1 MKTQYFFLFPKIDQK
16 KNGLVFALLKRA
28 KILNEQLGISPT
40 IITTDYDH
48 SLAENYWSLI
58 TTNLAPTSIGY
69 LNLYGDFQGTH
80 LKLANKKIHNPTVE
94 MFNSNILKTI
104 IPFTYNQRF
113 HDKNNKNYLY
123 EIRQNDSP
131 TLSYVNTFKK
141 GVKTG
146 RIIYDSYGYLSCIQV
161 INPENQMIITETYY
175 HTEGYPVIIKN
186 YQLNEKN
193 KNIVSNIFLLN
204 KQGVIDEIFDTESQL
219 IQYWFL
225 KISQLYKNDLM
236 YILIDRAIHFYEP
249 LREIKQE
256 NMRFIGTIH
265 ATHLNGPDIQNS
277 TINRHY
283 RSYFKY
289 SNELDAL
296 VILTERQ
303 KQHIQQRF
311 GMEGKLFVIP
321 HIYEKT
327 VDHVNFSN
335 RDPMFCLTIARYD
348 KAKNLDSLIR
358 IFKKVVEVI
367 PNAYLNIYG
376 FGSEYNFLQSQID
389 EHQLNNHIKLMGYNE
404 DTDAL
409 YNKASLFLFSSRSE
423 GFGMAVLEALCHGCP
438 VVSYDIDYGPSD
450 MINHDENGYLITFQD
465 EELFAQKVIS
475 LLKDEQK
482 RLKLS
487 ENAYACTQLTDQKQF
502 AQKWQSL
509 FQAIL

>member
-1 MKTQYFFLFPKIDQK
+1 MKPQYFFLFPKIDQK

-40 IITTDYDH
+40 IITTEYDR

-58 TTNLAPTSIGY
+58 AKNLAPSSIGY
-69 LNLYGDFQGTH
+69 LNLYGYFQGTH
-80 LKLANKKIHNPTVE
+80 LKLANKRIHDPMVE

-123 EIRQNDSP
+123 EIRQDDSP

-175 HTEGYPVIIKN
+175 HTKGYPVIIKN
-186 YQLNEKN
+186 YQLKEKN
-193 KNIVSNIFLLN
+193 KNIVSNIFIFN
-204 KQGVIDEIFDTESQL
+204 KQGVIDEVFDTEAQL

-283 RSYFKY
+283 HSYFKY

-303 KQHIQQRF
+303 KQHIKQRF
-311 GMEGKLFVIP
+311 GMEEKLFVIP

-327 VDHVNFSN
+327 IDHVNFSN

-358 IFKKVVEVI
+358 VFKKVVEVI

-404 DTDAL
+404 NTDAL

-475 LLKDEQK
+475 LLKDERK

-487 ENAYACTQLTDQKQF
+487 ENAYACSQLTDQKQF
-502 AQKWQSL
+502 AQKWQTL